1 MFESIAYAAEGAAGG
16 NPIGAF
22 LPLILIFVIFYFLM
36 IRPQQKRQK
45 QHQQMVDAIKAGDE
59 ILLAS
64 GMYGRIDRVLDQNT
78 FSVEIANGVKVK
90 VSKNAIASKVNP
102 VNPTAGE
109 VK

>member
-1 MFESIAYAAEGAAGG
+1 MFESIAYAADGAAGG

-45 QHQQMVDAIKAGDE
+45 QHQQMVDSIKAGDD

-64 GMYGRIDRVLDQNT
+64 GIYGRVERVLDQNT

-90 VSKNAIASKVNP
+90 VSKNAVASKI
-102 VNPTAGE
+102 NPTNPNSGE
-109 VK
+109 GK